1 MNGFPQNY
9 NVSRD
14 VTTPYLGIIC
24 RPYAENCYTIHMC
37 TKFEVYMRTMKTRKA
52 AQNVDIGVVWGRLL
66 VHPRSSQYNH
76 SLKRMTNSYYYE
88 NQIMLARVT
97 AKNAGMF
104 FFLRHSVEKKHWLQR
119 LVSPMLYDVAM
130 TTVHWAVTPSLQYNY
145 KP

>member
-1 MNGFPQNY
+1 
-9 NVSRD
+9 
-14 VTTPYLGIIC
+14 
-24 RPYAENCYTIHMC
+24 MC

-104 FFLRHSVEKKHWLQR
+104 FFLRHSVEKKT
-119 LVSPMLYDVAM
+119 LVAEVGVADVVRCRYDNGALGRD
-130 TTVHWAVTPSLQYNY
+130 T
-145 KP
+145 